1 MVTRTKKIF
10 VGGLSAPT
18 TLEDVKNYFEQFG
31 RIEDA
36 MLMFD
41 KQTNRHRGFGF
52 VTFESEDV
60 VDKVCE
66 IHFHEINN
74 KMQVECKKAHPKE
87 VMLPA
92 NLAKGR
98 AAARGLGFPAAAA
111 YAAAYPTGFT
121 SYGYFPTTATS
132 NVVQAAVTQPNI
144 GENRPNLTSYYETV
158 NTTAASKVDHMG
170 NMSQDGGYG
179 TLRSDQGQPGYPTVI
194 SRQESHVINQVTN
207 NNTPALVAQ
216 ALSAM
221 TLKDTCSILP
231 AMSNYTPTGHFGHG
245 NSHSANSYRG
255 FPQANSPGP
264 SDSVYNN
271 GETGYVTANSPQP
284 NTFPAIPI
292 NRGPLLTA
300 AFSNGYQ

>member
-1 MVTRTKKIF
+1 
-10 VGGLSAPT
+10 
-18 TLEDVKNYFEQFG
+18 
-31 RIEDA
+31 
-36 MLMFD
+36 
-41 KQTNRHRGFGF
+41 
-52 VTFESEDV
+52 
-60 VDKVCE
+60 
-66 IHFHEINN
+66 
-74 KMQVECKKAHPKE
+74 
-87 VMLPA
+87 
-92 NLAKGR
+92 
-98 AAARGLGFPAAAA
+98 
-111 YAAAYPTGFT
+111 
-121 SYGYFPTTATS
+121 
-132 NVVQAAVTQPNI
+132 
-144 GENRPNLTSYYETV
+144 
-158 NTTAASKVDHMG
+158 MG